1 MVERTKPETIT
12 ELLDLLAPAL
22 DDVRARKMF
31 GEYALYCNEKVVA
44 LVCRNELVVKA
55 TVEGEALAP
64 DLEHMSAY
72 PGAKPG
78 LHVPRDRWDDSMWLA
93 TLIRTTA
100 DALPAKK

>member
-44 LVCRNELVVKA
+44 LVCRDELVVKA
-55 TVEGEALAP
+55 TAGGEALAP
-64 DLEHMSAY
+64 DLEYMSAY

-78 LHVPRDRWDDSMWLA
+78 LHVPRDRWDDSTWLA